1 MPPKRSTMQSWL
13 NTRRHR
19 SMRPTNGISKNL
31 KRNTQ
36 HPPKVGWPFTFATPS
51 QLVVTRAESKRSKL
65 ENETPTPIRSG
76 IHEQNEGVRGMQISS
91 AHSEIFSRHH
101 RSESS
106 LSIGHT
112 RLSSGPSYPSEPTL
126 LASHSLSGF
135 DSPPS
140 QDLSRPV
147 NYVVPQLEADRMS
160 YNFFP
165 NLRLVIGTVLQC
177 LLFSALEPPIPE
189 GKVRARWKC
198 VRYPAYY
205 WIAIY

>member
-1 MPPKRSTMQSWL
+1 MQSWL

-31 KRNTQ
+31 KRNMQ
-36 HPPKVGWPFTFATPS
+36 HQAKVSWPFTFATPS
-51 QLVVTRAESKRSKL
+51 QLVMTGAESKRSKL

-91 AHSEIFSRHH
+91 
-101 RSESS
+101 S
-106 LSIGHT
+106 LSRGHT
-112 RLSSGPSYPSEPTL
+112 WLPSGPSYPSEPTPP
-126 LASHSLSGF
+126 ANHSLSGF
-135 DSPPS
+135 NSPPS

-147 NYVVPQLEADRMS
+147 NYVMPQLEADRMS

-165 NLRLVIGTVLQC
+165 NLRLLIDTVLQC

-198 VRYPAYY
+198 VRHPAYY
-205 WIAIY
+205 